1 MAVAGYSGTPLVK
14 KLGIK
19 PGMKI
24 LLVKI
29 PDHYFDLLEEL
40 PNDIKIA
47 PASGKSTADFIHLFV
62 TEEKLLKKQFPQLKK
77 RLEKQGTFWI
87 SWPKKTSNLPSDLDG
102 NIVRTTGLD
111 FGLVDVKV
119 CAVDSDWSGLKF
131 MFRVKDR

>member
-19 PGMKI
+19 PGATI
-24 LLVKI
+24 LLVNT

-40 PNDIKIA
+40 PEDIKVA
-47 PASGKSTADFIHLFV
+47 PANGKTMADFIHLFV
-62 TEEKLLKKQFPQLKK
+62 TEEKLIQKQFPRLKK
-77 RLEKQGTFWI
+77 RLDKQGAFWV
-87 SWPKKTSNLPSDLDG
+87 SWPKKTSKLASDLNG
-102 NIVRTTGLD
+102 NIVRTTGLG